1 MKKLALRVALAV
13 TAGSAVATEWKTVRI
28 GVDASYPPFGS
39 KTTGAEPQGL
49 PAGCG
54 IQST

>member
-28 GVDASYPPFGS
+28 GVDASYPPFES
-39 KTTGAEPQGL
+39 KAAGGEPQGL

>member
-13 TAGSAVATEWKTVRI
+13 TAGSAVATEWKTVRV

-39 KTTGAEPQGL
+39 KAAGGEPQGL
-49 PAGCG
+49 SAGCG